1 MGVRTYDP
9 ANVLVLIG
17 GIPMSGFA
25 DGTFVMVTRDEDA
38 FTKVSGADG
47 ETSRAKSNNRSGEL
61 TLTLM
66 QTSMSNDILS
76 GFALLDEV
84 SNAGIVP
91 ILVKEIGTLTILMS
105 GEGWI
110 RKFPDASYSKDIENR
125 EWVFDLASLNMFE
138 GGNPLSS

>member
-1 MGVRTYDP
+1 MAVRTFDP
-9 ANVLVLIG
+9 ANVIISIG
-17 GIPMSGFA
+17 GVPMSGYA
-25 DGTFVMVTRDEDA
+25 DGTFVMVARDEDA

-47 ETSRAKSNNRSGEL
+47 EVSRAKSNNRSGTL

-76 GFALLDEV
+76 AIALLDET

-91 ILVKEIGTLTILMS
+91 VLVKEIGTLTILMS

-110 RKFPDASYSKDIENR
+110 KKFPDASYSKDVENR
-125 EWVFDLASLNMFE
+125 EWILDLASLNMFE
-138 GGNPLSS
+138 GGNPFSS